1 MVVLEEL
8 SQTSPGSLEWLTW
21 RDIFHL
27 IDIACCCAILFPIV
41 WSIRHLRQ
49 ARVSLCVYVYV
60 CVWPDLSVFLS
71 LAVHLTDYTHTCTHT
86 GGRRRRQDGGDPAE
100 APTLPILLPHGT

>member
-8 SQTSPGSLEWLTW
+8 SQTSPGSLRWLTW

-27 IDIACCCAILFPIV
+27 VDIACCCAILFPIV

-49 ARVSLCVYVYV
+49 ASFGGGGGRCWIVYVL
-60 CVWPDLSVFLS
+60 DSV
-71 LAVHLTDYTHTCTHT
+71 
-86 GGRRRRQDGGDPAE
+86 
-100 APTLPILLPHGT
+100 